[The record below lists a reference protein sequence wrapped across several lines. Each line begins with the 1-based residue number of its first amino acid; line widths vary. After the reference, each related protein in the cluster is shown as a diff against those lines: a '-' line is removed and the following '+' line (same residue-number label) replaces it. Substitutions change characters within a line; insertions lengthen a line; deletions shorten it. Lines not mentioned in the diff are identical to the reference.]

1 MDQPT
6 ENTTISL
13 NLSDIRLSAEII
25 ATCTQR
31 GAFKAEELTT
41 VGTVYDR
48 LAAFLAAN
56 EQSQATETQAPDTDT
71 QE

>member
-1 MDQPT
+1 MDQLT
-6 ENTTISL
+6 ENKTLAL
-13 NLSDIRLSAEII
+13 NLSDIKLSAEII

-48 LAAFLAAN
+48 LAAFLAAS
-56 EQSQATETQAPDTDT
+56 EQSQAAETQAPDTDT